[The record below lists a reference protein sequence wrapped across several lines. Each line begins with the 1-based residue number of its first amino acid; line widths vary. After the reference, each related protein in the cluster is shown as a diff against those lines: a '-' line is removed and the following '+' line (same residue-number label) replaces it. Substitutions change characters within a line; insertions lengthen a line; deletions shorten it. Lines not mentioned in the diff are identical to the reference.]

1 MPNWL
6 LPEFIADVLPSEAR
20 KMEDLRRKVLD
31 EFRSYGYEFVIPPML
46 EYLESLLTGVGKDT
60 ELDTFKLID
69 QLSGKTMGIR
79 ADMTTQVA
87 RIDAHLMNRSRV
99 VRLCYAGSILHTRP
113 SGLQATR
120 EPLQAGAELF
130 GCAGIQADA
139 EIQKLALST
148 LKAVGLADVNL
159 DLSHVGVLKAIVS
172 LDPQAKA
179 HEAQLFDMLETKDMP
194 GLSELTADF
203 HEETRKALLAL
214 PELYGDVSV
223 LEKARAVL
231 PAVDGVSSALRE
243 LEYLAGQAECD
254 KVTIDLADM
263 HGYHY
268 HSGIMFATYIP
279 GLPNA
284 IARGGRYDSVA
295 EAFGRSRPATGFS
308 LDIRELARVLPAAEK
323 RPAVMAPWSD
333 DPALA
338 KKVRELRKTGGTVIY
353 NLQNSVHRTDEFTC
367 SQRLEQ
373 DAASGDWVLK
383 TISNK

>member
-1 MPNWL
+1 
-6 LPEFIADVLPSEAR
+6 
-20 KMEDLRRKVLD
+20 MEDLRRRILD
-31 EFRSYGYEFVIPPML
+31 EFRAYGYEFVIPPML

-87 RIDAHLMNRSRV
+87 RIDANLMNRSRV

-139 EIQKLALST
+139 EIQKLALT
-148 LKAVGLADVNL
+148 ALNAVGINDICL
-159 DLSHVGVLKAIVS
+159 DLSHVGVLKALIS
-172 LDPQAKA
+172 GDPQAKA
-179 HEAQLFDMLETKDMP
+179 HEAELFDLLETKDMP
-194 GLSELTADF
+194 GLTELTEDF
-203 HEETRKALLAL
+203 HEDTRKALLAL

-223 LEKARAVL
+223 IKEARKVL
-231 PAVDGVSSALRE
+231 PQVEGISSALRE
-243 LEYLAGQAECD
+243 LEYLAGQAECE

-268 HSGIMFATYIP
+268 HSGVMFAAYIP

-284 IARGGRYDSVA
+284 IARGGRYDQVS

-323 RPAVMAPWSD
+323 RQAVMAPWSD

-338 KKVRELRKTGGTVIY
+338 AKIRELRQAGVTVIY
-353 NLQNSVHRTDEFTC
+353 NLQNSVHRTDEFNC
-367 SQRLEQ
+367 DQCLEQ
-373 DAASGDWVLK
+373 DKASGNWILK
-383 TISNK
+383 TTSNK